1 MYKITSTTDNK
12 NVGKISMI
20 LPKVGDVIILE
31 NDYNF
36 RIDYITINNDLYILS
51 NANYIVHLVKEK

>member
-1 MYKITSTTDNK
+1 MYKIISTTDNK
-12 NVGKISMI
+12 NVGKIIEI

-31 NDYNF
+31 NDCSF